1 MTNYNLTNLTAAN
14 DVLEFAQAVNGVT
27 GEMFFTIV
35 SMMILVVAFVAMKQ
49 FESNVAFASASF
61 ISTFLT
67 AVLWAAGLVSEYV
80 LLVHFVL
87 FVIAIAINRL

>member
-1 MTNYNLTNLTAAN
+1 MSNYNISGLSEAN
-14 DVLEFAQAVNGVT
+14 DLLELAVAVNGVT
-27 GEMFFTIV
+27 GEMFFTV
-35 SMMILVVAFVAMKQ
+35 VTMLVLVVAFISMKQ
-49 FESNVAFASASF
+49 FDSSVAFASASF

-67 AVLWAAGLVSEYV
+67 AILWAVGLVSEYV